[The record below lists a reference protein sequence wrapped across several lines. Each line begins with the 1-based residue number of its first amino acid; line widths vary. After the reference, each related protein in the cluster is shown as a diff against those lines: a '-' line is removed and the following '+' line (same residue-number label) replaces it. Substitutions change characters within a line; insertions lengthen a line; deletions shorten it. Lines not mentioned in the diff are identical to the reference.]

1 MPPSEGHTLYR
12 VRLTETEREEL
23 QRRTRTANLKPR
35 TRDRLEMLR
44 LADAGWRIP
53 QIAAHFRISA
63 RRVRVWI
70 KRYLDEG
77 FDALPDQPR
86 SGRIGRLTPPVL
98 AALREELDQEE
109 RTWTLAQIAIWLEE
123 QHTVQLSTQQLS
135 VLLRRARI
143 SCRRTERDLGHKQ
156 DPEQVAVT
164 GADLETLEKGGNAGA
179 WTSAM

>member
-1 MPPSEGHTLYR
+1 MLPWEGHTLYR
-12 VRLTETEREEL
+12 VRLTEADREEL

-44 LADAGWRIP
+44 MADAGWRIP
-53 QIAAHFRISA
+53 QIAAHFRIGA

-70 KRYLDEG
+70 KRYLEEG

-98 AALREELDQEE
+98 ESLRTELAKGE
-109 RTWTLAQIAIWLEE
+109 RTWTLGQLVVWLEE
-123 QHTVQLSTQQLS
+123 QHAVRLSTKQLG
-135 VLLRRARI
+135 VLLRRAKL

-156 DPEQVAVT
+156 DPVQVAVAV
-164 GADLETLEKGGNAGA
+164 ADLETLEKGGISGA